1 MNIAEEIRRLCRE
14 KNAII
19 MAHYYQRPEI
29 QDIADFVGDSLALAQ
44 VAAKTDADIIVMC
57 GVHFMAETAKILC
70 PDKKVL
76 IPAPEAGCSLAD
88 SCKAADLAAWKV
100 AHPNHMVV
108 SYVNT
113 SAAVKALTDVVVTSS
128 NALKIVKQLPED
140 RPILFG
146 PDQNLGGYINRMTGR
161 SMELWNG
168 GCHVHARFS
177 EEALLALKEQ
187 YPTAKV
193 LAHPE
198 CKQSILQHA
207 DVIGSTQA
215 LLDYAK
221 QSMADTKNS
230 LPFREGMGVGSL
242 LAIGE
247 IGLDYHWDT
256 TFKEQQHEAL
266 REQMRWAEQYH
277 LPVMIH
283 SRDATEDTLKIL
295 REFPTVK
302 GVMHCF
308 SGSHEVA
315 QQVVEMG
322 YYLGIGGVLTFK
334 NCKLAEHLVG
344 IPLERLVLE
353 TDAPYMA
360 PVPHR
365 GKRNESRWMW
375 YVVERLA
382 QVYNC
387 TPEHVNEVTTA
398 NAKAL
403 FVINL

>member
-1 MNIAEEIRRLCRE
+1 MNNLSEQIRTLCQE

-29 QDIADFVGDSLALAQ
+29 QDVADFVGDSLALAQ

-88 SCKAADLAAWKV
+88 SCKAADLAAWK
-100 AHPNHMVV
+100 AEHPNHMVV

-140 RPILFG
+140 KPILFG

-161 SMELWNG
+161 KMDLWNG

-177 EEALLALKEQ
+177 EEALLQLKEQ
-187 YPTAKV
+187 YPDAKV

-215 LLDYAK
+215 LLNYAI
-221 QSMADTKNS
+221 ANS
-230 LPFREGMGVGSL
+230 S
-242 LAIGE
+242 
-247 IGLDYHWDT
+247 
-256 TFKEQQHEAL
+256 
-266 REQMRWAEQYH
+266 
-277 LPVMIH
+277 
-283 SRDATEDTLKIL
+283 
-295 REFPTVK
+295 
-302 GVMHCF
+302 
-308 SGSHEVA
+308 
-315 QQVVEMG
+315 
-322 YYLGIGGVLTFK
+322 
-334 NCKLAEHLVG
+334 
-344 IPLERLVLE
+344 LERPISNSPSPIANSQFIVVTESGILHE
-353 TDAPYMA
+353 MQKACPEIEFI
-360 PVPHR
+360 PVPAE
-365 GKRNESRWMW
+365 GGGCNECEYMRM
-375 YVVERLA
+375 
-382 QVYNC
+382 C
-387 TPEHVNEVTTA
+387 TLQNLRDCLSNEYNEVIVDEEI
-398 NAKAL
+398 AKDAIL
-403 FVINL
+403 PIQRMLEMS